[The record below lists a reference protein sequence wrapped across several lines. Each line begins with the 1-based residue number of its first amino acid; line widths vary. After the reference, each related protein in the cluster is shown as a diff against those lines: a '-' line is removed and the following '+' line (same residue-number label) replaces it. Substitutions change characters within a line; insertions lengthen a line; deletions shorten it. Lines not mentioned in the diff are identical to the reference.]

1 MHLCLN
7 PRKPL
12 KKAYFNSIKDLYAVQ
27 SMMAVAE
34 LAFTT
39 TLSSVCAQILAN
51 PECCTE
57 LLTLVKAFQRGG
69 ASWEKQHQL
78 FTCLGNIAAC
88 SDAVHDIL
96 AMNVGL
102 LASQL
107 QTTRDH
113 EVSLHFQ

>member
-1 MHLCLN
+1 
-7 PRKPL
+7 
-12 KKAYFNSIKDLYAVQ
+12 
-27 SMMAVAE
+27 MAVSE

-39 TLSSVCAQILAN
+39 SLSSVCAQILAN

-102 LASQL
+102 LAGQL
-107 QTTRDH
+107 QTTRDN
-113 EVSLHFQ
+113 EVSLVSVKASERV